1 VLEVSTVARRSK
13 YNGAVTSRCPCGVL
27 NRPRRGGV
35 WSQCSSECVAGVFL
49 PGHALPSADSG
60 QGGSVEG
67 CARAQGNIEGLR
79 WLGTAEEV
87 EKEVRE
93 LTNYPNRNMLHE
105 RGREWS
111 LL

>member
-1 VLEVSTVARRSK
+1 MLEVSTVARRSK

-49 PGHALPSADSG
+49 PGHALSSTDSG
-60 QGGSVEG
+60 QGGLAEG
-67 CARAQGNIEGLR
+67 RARAQSNAKELR

-93 LTNYPNRNMLHE
+93 LSNYPNRNMLHE

>member
-1 VLEVSTVARRSK
+1 M
-13 YNGAVTSRCPCGVL
+13 
-27 NRPRRGGV
+27 
-35 WSQCSSECVAGVFL
+35 WSQFSSECVAGVFL